1 MALAGGRPAGHRVL
15 KSPTEVR
22 SLSSSTSASFASIRS
37 LVRLSLASLA
47 ASALSGVASAQEE
60 AATFWSRETL
70 TGAWGGLRPDLEQRG
85 ISLEGTLI
93 THTSRAFEGGLEERD
108 VTRYLLDFALTF
120 DLGTLAGLEGATLG
134 FDLYKTDG
142 HNGGDDVGALQ
153 GISNIDS
160 IDRSQIAEAWYEQ
173 LLLGESLRLKLG
185 KVDVNSEF
193 AYADFGGEFTNP
205 SAGISPTIGGAP
217 TYPDPA
223 TSVNLFYAH
232 PSGWSLGLGVYD
244 GATLSGDFTGSRGP
258 SSFFGEPSDL
268 FLIGELGAR
277 WTLGDDQ
284 RAGRV
289 GLGAWRHTGDFD
301 EFSGGVSNGTGGYY
315 LVLDQELSRAHPEL
329 AEDTRGWGGYLMLGI
344 ADDAVSEIEL
354 HVGLGLVRTG
364 ALESC
369 PDDVYGLGCN
379 WAALSEDAGFSADEE
394 LEVELFYRHQLLG
407 WCSLKPDVQYILN
420 PGGDEDADDAW
431 VAALRLEIGI

>member
-1 MALAGGRPAGHRVL
+1 M
-15 KSPTEVR
+15 
-22 SLSSSTSASFASIRS
+22 SSTSFATLPSSFRAP
-37 LVRLSLASLA
+37 LVLACAGFLA
-47 ASALSGVASAQEE
+47 ATPRAQEE
-60 AATFWSRETL
+60 APEGFLSQGTL
-70 TGAWGGLRPDLEQRG
+70 SGDWGGLRTRLAERG
-85 ISLEGTLI
+85 ISLEGALI
-93 THTSRAFEGGLEERD
+93 THTSRALEGGLEERD
-108 VTRYLLDFALTF
+108 VTRYLFDLALTF
-120 DLGTLAGLEGATLG
+120 DLATLAGLEGATLG

-153 GISNIDS
+153 GISNVDS
-160 IDRSQIAEAWYEQ
+160 IDRSQISEVWYEQ
-173 LLLGESLRLKLG
+173 LLFGETLRLKLG
-185 KVDVNSEF
+185 KVDANSEF

-232 PSGWSLGLGVYD
+232 ASGWSLGLGVYD
-244 GATLSGDFTGSRGP
+244 GATLTGDFTGPRGP
-258 SSFFGEPSDL
+258 STFFGEPSDL

-301 EFSGGVSNGTGGYY
+301 EFTGGVADGTGGFY
-315 LVLDQELSRAHPEL
+315 LVLDQELWRAHPDQ
-329 AEDTRGWGGYLMLGI
+329 ADDTRGWGGYLMLGQ
-344 ADDAVSEIEL
+344 ADDAVSEIET
-354 HVGLGLVRTG
+354 HVGLGLVRSG

-379 WAALSEDAGFSADEE
+379 WVGLSEGAGFTADEE
-394 LEVELFYRHQLLG
+394 LNVELFYKHQLFG
-407 WCSLKPDVQYILN
+407 WCSLKPDLQYILH

-431 VAALRLEIGI
+431 VAALRLEFGI